1 MKLWMRFYII
11 AFSLIVL
18 ALGLCTYL
26 VLTQSIQ
33 REIDREVQRGLDSH
47 DMVVSALGAS
57 TAISGAAGLQESGRR
72 QAITNAARNYVRYF
86 FYSKAAYLAVYRQG
100 GQGDPLFNNA
110 EEALNLKPL
119 DLLPPP
125 GDNARRWIIRRV
137 DHRDILLVAGDT
149 TLLDDDYLIYY
160 IQDISKVF
168 SDGAQQARTVAII
181 DLAVLA
187 MLGLA
192 LFVSVRLAVRPL
204 KSLQKAT
211 RAISGGT
218 YDQRLPVKGDDE
230 ISELARDFNHMSQAV
245 EEHVSQLKAT
255 ADDRRMLIANMT
267 HELKT
272 PMTSIIGYS
281 EILLRA
287 RLDAKQQEMALNH
300 IHNES
305 LRIEALSQK
314 LMRLVALEGERLESR
329 EEPVAELLEGVK
341 AAVVMLLAQSNMTLT
356 THNELDTLP
365 MDRDLMTGLLT
376 NLIDNARKAS
386 PEGSVIELSS
396 FLSPEGWPVLQ
407 VKDSGHGIPA
417 DELPKIMEPFYMVDK
432 QRSRRNNSAG
442 LGLSLCAIIAHVHH
456 AHIRIQSTV
465 GVGTTVQVIF
475 GGAEEMPARPRKKVR
490 TPRRGRAAVQ
500 QRARQ
505 IGRGRPLGM

>member
-11 AFSLIVL
+11 AFALIVL

-57 TAISGAAGLQESGRR
+57 TAISGSAGLQEQGRQ
-72 QAITNAARNYVRYF
+72 QAITNAAGNYVRYF
-86 FYSKAAYLAVYRQG
+86 FSSKVAYLAVYRQG
-100 GQGDPLFNNA
+100 GQGDPLFFRAPENF
-110 EEALNLKPL
+110 KPL
-119 DLLPPP
+119 ELLPAPVD
-125 GDNARRWIIRRV
+125 GKRRWIIRRV
-137 DHRDILLVAGDT
+137 DHSDILLVAGDT
-149 TLLDDDYLIYY
+149 TLLDDEYLIYY
-160 IQDISKVF
+160 IQDITKIF
-168 SDGAQQARTVAII
+168 SDGAQQARTVAMV
-181 DLAVLA
+181 DLIVLA
-187 MLGLA
+187 LLGLA
-192 LFVSVRLAVRPL
+192 LFVSVRLAVHPL

-230 ISELARDFNHMSQAV
+230 ISELARDFNNMSQAV

-314 LMRLVALEGERLESR
+314 LMRLVALEGERLEAR
-329 EEPVAELLEGVK
+329 EEPVDELLEGVK
-341 AAVVMLLAQSNMTLT
+341 AAVEMLLAQNNMTLT
-356 THNELDTLP
+356 THNELQTLP

-407 VKDSGHGIPA
+407 VRDSGHGIPA

-442 LGLSLCAIIAHVHH
+442 LGLSLCAIIAQVHH
-456 AHIRIQSTV
+456 ARIRIQSTV

-475 GGAEEMPARPRKKVR
+475 GGVEDVPARPRKKVR